1 MLFTSSYNLAQ
12 SNNQAR
18 GSLHMHR
25 LGGLALL
32 LLAGVQSLA
41 FSTPPQAPQRGEE
54 LQITD
59 NPVGHYGG
67 VLTVGQRSEPKTL
80 NPATAADAPSREVIG
95 RLTADLIHI
104 NRSSQQTEPALAKS
118 WIVSTDGR
126 VFTVNLRH
134 GLRFSDGQPFDADD
148 VVFSFEVYL
157 DEKLHSP
164 QRDLLVVG
172 GKPIAVQ
179 KINQYTVRFTLAE
192 PYAAAERIFDSLAM
206 MPRHLLEKS
215 YHEGKFA
222 QAWTLNTP
230 SAEIAGMGPFR
241 LKEYVPG
248 QKIVLE
254 RNPYFWKAD
263 RNKNRLPYLDELVF
277 LFVGNEDAQ
286 VLRFQAG
293 DTDIISRLSAE
304 NYSVLSKD
312 ATNRGIEL
320 FDLGPSLEYDFLVFN
335 LNDLASKNLA
345 EIAPKQAW
353 FGNVKFRQAVSS
365 AIDRDGIVKLV
376 YAGRGTA
383 LWGNVS
389 PSNKFWVDQS
399 LPHPPRSVD
408 RARELLKSSG
418 FSWKADGQLV
428 DAQGRPV
435 EFSIIASTSNAQRT
449 KMATIIQDDLGK
461 LGMNVHI
468 VPLEFRAVIDRVF
481 QTYDYEA
488 SIMALGG
495 GDADPNPEMNVWLSS
510 GGTHLWHLGEMKPAT
525 DWEAQIDQLMQR
537 QMVQLKYKERKQLYD
552 QVQEIIT
559 AHLPYVFLATPN
571 ILVGAKKDLA
581 NFKPAILEP
590 TTLWNVEELYFLS
603 GNGSP
608 SGAKQ

>member
-1 MLFTSSYNLAQ
+1 MP
-12 SNNQAR
+12 
-18 GSLHMHR
+18 R
-25 LGGLALL
+25 LGGLAFL
-32 LLAGVQSLA
+32 LLAGVHSLA
-41 FSTPPQAPQRGEE
+41 FSASPQPPQHGEE
-54 LQITD
+54 LQITG
-59 NPVGHYGG
+59 NEVGHYGG

-104 NRSSQQTEPALAKS
+104 NRASQRTEPALAKS
-118 WIVSTDGR
+118 WTVSKDGR
-126 VFTVNLRH
+126 VFTVNLHR

-206 MPRHLLEKS
+206 MPRHLLEKT
-215 YHEGKFA
+215 YQDGKFA
-222 QAWTLNTP
+222 QTWTLNTP
-230 SAEIAGMGPFR
+230 PGEIAGLGPFR
-241 LKEYVPG
+241 VKEYVPG

-304 NYSVLSKD
+304 NYAVLSKD
-312 ATNRGIEL
+312 ASNRGIEL
-320 FDLGPSLEYDFLVFN
+320 FDLGPSLEYNFLVFN
-335 LNDLASKNLA
+335 LNDLASKNLG
-345 EIAPKQAW
+345 EIAARQAW
-353 FGNVKFRQAVSS
+353 FRNLKFRQAISS
-365 AIDRDGIVKLV
+365 AIDREGIVKLV
-376 YAGRGTA
+376 YAGRGAA

-389 PSNKFWVDQS
+389 PSNKLWVDQA
-399 LPHPPRSVD
+399 LPHPSRSID
-408 RARELLKSSG
+408 HARDLLKSAG
-418 FSWKADGQLV
+418 FSWKDENQLADP
-428 DAQGRPV
+428 QGRPV
-435 EFSIIASTSNAQRT
+435 EFSIITSTSNAQRT
-449 KMATIIQDDLGK
+449 KMATIIQDDLSK

-510 GGTHLWHLGEMKPAT
+510 GGTHLWHLGETKPAT
-525 DWEAQIDQLMQR
+525 EWESQIDRLMQQ
-537 QMVQLKYKERKQLYD
+537 QMVQLNYKERKKLYD

-559 AHLPYVFLATPN
+559 ANLPYVFLATPN
-571 ILVGAKKDLA
+571 ILVGARKNLA

-590 TTLWNVEELYFLS
+590 ATLWNVEELYFLS
-603 GNGSP
+603 SSGSP

>member
-1 MLFTSSYNLAQ
+1 MP
-12 SNNQAR
+12 
-18 GSLHMHR
+18 R

-32 LLAGVQSLA
+32 LLAVHSFALSA
-41 FSTPPQAPQRGEE
+41 PPQPPQRGEE

-59 NPVGHYGG
+59 NEVGHYGG

-80 NPATAADAPSREVIG
+80 NPATAADAPSRDVIG

-104 NRSSQQTEPALAKS
+104 NRASQQTEPALAKS
-118 WIVSTDGR
+118 WTVSKDGR

-134 GLRFSDGQPFDADD
+134 GLHFSDGQPFDADD

-206 MPRHLLEKS
+206 MPRHLLEKA
-215 YHEGKFA
+215 YQEGMFA

-230 SAEIAGMGPFR
+230 PPDIAGMGPFR
-241 LKEYVPG
+241 MKEYVPG

-263 RNKNRLPYLDELVF
+263 RNRNRLPYLDELVF

-304 NYSVLSKD
+304 NYAVLSKD
-312 ATNRGIEL
+312 ASSRGIEL
-320 FDLGPSLEYDFLVFN
+320 FDLGPSLEYNFLVFN
-335 LNDLASKNLA
+335 LNDLASKNLN
-345 EIAPKQAW
+345 EISSRQSW
-353 FGNVKFRQAVSS
+353 FRDPKFRQAISS

-376 YAGRGTA
+376 YAGRGSA

-389 PSNKFWVDQS
+389 PSNKLWVDQA
-399 LPHPPRSVD
+399 LPHPPRSID
-408 RARELLKSSG
+408 HARDLLKSAG
-418 FSWKADGQLV
+418 FSWKGDNQLV
-428 DAQGRPV
+428 DAQNRTV
-435 EFSIIASTSNAQRT
+435 EFSIITSTSNAQRT
-449 KMATIIQDDLGK
+449 KMATIIQDDLSK

-510 GGTHLWHLGEMKPAT
+510 GGTHLWHLGETKPAT
-525 DWEAQIDQLMQR
+525 EWEAQIDQLMQK
-537 QMVQLKYKERKQLYD
+537 QMVQLNHKARKQLYD
-552 QVQEIIT
+552 QVQEII
-559 AHLPYVFLATPN
+559 AANVPYIFLATPD
-571 ILVGAKKDLA
+571 ILVGAKKNLA

-590 TTLWNVEELYFLS
+590 TTLWNVEQLYFLS
-603 GNGSP
+603 GSASP

>member
-1 MLFTSSYNLAQ
+1 M
-12 SNNQAR
+12 
-18 GSLHMHR
+18 
-25 LGGLALL
+25 
-32 LLAGVQSLA
+32 A
-41 FSTPPQAPQRGEE
+41 FSAPPQPPQRGEE

-59 NPVGHYGG
+59 NQVGHYGG
-67 VLTVGQRSEPKTL
+67 DLTVGQRSEPKTL
-80 NPATAADAPSREVIG
+80 NPATAADGPSREVIG

-104 NRSSQQTEPALAKS
+104 NRASQLTEPALAKS
-118 WIVSTDGR
+118 WTLSKDGR

-148 VVFSFEVYL
+148 VVFSFEAYL

-172 GKPIAVQ
+172 GKPITVQ

-206 MPRHLLEKS
+206 MPHHLLEKS
-215 YHEGKFA
+215 YREGKFA

-230 SAEIAGMGPFR
+230 PAEIAGMGPFR

-254 RNPYFWKAD
+254 RNPYYWKAD

-293 DTDIISRLSAE
+293 DTDIISRLSAD
-304 NYSVLSKD
+304 NYAVLSND
-312 ATNRGIEL
+312 ASNRGIEL
-320 FDLGPSLEYDFLVFN
+320 FDLGPSLEYNFLVFN
-335 LNDLASKNLA
+335 LNDLASKNLG
-345 EIAPKQAW
+345 EIAAKQAW
-353 FGNVKFRQAVSS
+353 FKDLKFRQAISL
-365 AIDRDGIVKLV
+365 AIDREGIVKLV
-376 YAGRGTA
+376 YAGRGAA

-389 PSNKFWVDQS
+389 PSNKLWVDQA
-399 LPHPPRSVD
+399 LPHPTRSVD
-408 RARELLKSSG
+408 HARDLLKSAG
-418 FSWKADGQLV
+418 FSWKGDNQLV

-435 EFSIIASTSNAQRT
+435 EFSIITSTSNAQRT
-449 KMATIIQDDLGK
+449 KMATIIQDDLSN

-510 GGTHLWHLGEMKPAT
+510 GGTHLWHLDETKPAT
-525 DWEAQIDQLMQR
+525 EWEAQIDQLMQK
-537 QMVQLKYKERKQLYD
+537 QMVQLNYKERKKLYD
-552 QVQEIIT
+552 QVQEII
-559 AHLPYVFLATPN
+559 AANVPYVFLATPN
-571 ILVGAKKDLA
+571 ILVGAKKNLA
-581 NFKPAILEP
+581 NFKPAILDP
-590 TTLWNVEELYFLS
+590 TTLWNVEQLYFLS
-603 GNGSP
+603 ENGSP

>member
-1 MLFTSSYNLAQ
+1 M
-12 SNNQAR
+12 R
-18 GSLHMHR
+18 R
-25 LGGLALL
+25 LGGLALT
-32 LLAGVQSLA
+32 LLATVQSLA
-41 FSTPPQAPQRGEE
+41 FSVPPQPPQHGEE

-59 NPVGHYGG
+59 HPVGHYGG

-80 NPATAADAPSREVIG
+80 NPATAADVPSREVIG

-118 WIVSTDGR
+118 WTISKDGR

-134 GLRFSDGQPFDADD
+134 GLRFSDGLPFDADD

-230 SAEIAGMGPFR
+230 PAEIAGLGPFR

-248 QKIVLE
+248 QKLVLE
-254 RNPYFWKAD
+254 RNPCFWKAD
-263 RNKNRLPYLDELVF
+263 SSKNRLPYLDQLVF

-312 ATNRGIEL
+312 AANRGIEL

-335 LNDLASKNLA
+335 LNDLTSKNLA
-345 EIAPKQAW
+345 EIAAKQAW
-353 FGNVKFRQAVSS
+353 FGDLKFRQAVSS
-365 AIDRDGIVKLV
+365 AIDREGIVKLV
-376 YAGRGTA
+376 YAGRGAA

-389 PSNKFWVDQS
+389 PSNKFWVDQTLS
-399 LPHPPRSVD
+399 HPSRSVD
-408 RARELLKSSG
+408 HARELLKSSG

-435 EFSIIASTSNAQRT
+435 EFSIITSTSNAQRT
-449 KMATIIQDDLGK
+449 KMATILQDDLSK

-510 GGTHLWHLGEMKPAT
+510 GGTHLWHLGETKPAT
-525 DWEAQIDQLMQR
+525 EWEAQIDQLMQK
-537 QMVQLKYKERKQLYD
+537 QMVQLNYKERKRVYD

-559 AHLPYVFLATPN
+559 ANLPYVFLAAPN
-571 ILVGAKKDLA
+571 TLVGANKNLA

-608 SGAKQ
+608 SGARQ